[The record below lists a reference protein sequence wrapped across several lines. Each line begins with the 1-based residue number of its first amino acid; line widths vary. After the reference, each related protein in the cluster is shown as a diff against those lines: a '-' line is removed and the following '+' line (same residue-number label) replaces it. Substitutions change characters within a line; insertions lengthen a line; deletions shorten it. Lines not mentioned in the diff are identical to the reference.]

1 MAFRNVLVVSIVG
14 DSDEPGAALGARL
27 SAGLGRSVF
36 STNDGNTVADKSVA
50 VDGRKEGFV
59 GT

>member
-1 MAFRNVLVVSIVG
+1 MAFCEVLVVSIVG

-50 VDGRKEGFV
+50 VG
-59 GT
+59 